1 MHGKPSNLDAASVM
15 GGLFMLA
22 ITVSSHVALR
32 VEGKP
37 CTSRRMIVDN
47 RSNGAAASVNF
58 NEFASL
64 QKAQH
69 EAKYA

>member
-1 MHGKPSNLDAASVM
+1 MYGKPSNLDAARVM

-22 ITVSSHVALR
+22 ITVLSHVALR

-37 CTSRRMIVDN
+37 CTSRRMIVDV
-47 RSNGAAASVNF
+47 RSNGASVNF

-69 EAKYA
+69 EAKYD